1 MGFGSSR
8 HAYPDCNRYSDCNC
22 NSDTYSA
29 ANSDR
34 LANSHVHSNGYFHRY
49 GYCHSDGYSYCH
61 GNCYCYCYSHS
72 HAYTHADTASETHA
86 YTKNYACTKAAGD
99 SPASAVTAGEH
110 WWNACPQ
117 CRAKI
122 RAAWSDIGTHV
133 RFGQAGTF
141 TRVRAAISFCENLL
155 YFRRKSMRKN
165 DFSQV

>member
-8 HAYPDCNRYSDCNC
+8 HAYADCNRYSDCNC

-49 GYCHSDGYSYCH
+49 G
-61 GNCYCYCYSHS
+61 NCYRNSHS
-72 HAYTHADTASETHA
+72 HAYTHADTDSETHA
-86 YTKNYACTKAAGD
+86 YAKNYACTKAAGD

-133 RFGQAGTF
+133 RLGQAGTF
-141 TRVRAAISFCENLL
+141 TRGRAAINFCENLL
-155 YFRRKSMRKN
+155 YFCRKSMRKN